1 MPPNIFPILLIC
13 MLLFTYIVGS
23 SFEELP
29 TNQLSFKSIIL
40 AENHDFISFSQI
52 VPPIHEDVSECLN
65 FTL

>member
-40 AENHDFISFSQI
+40 AENHDFISFS
-52 VPPIHEDVSECLN
+52 SNCSSN
-65 FTL
+65 T